1 MNFFRKIGMTVIF
14 YVLGYIINA
23 NMNYL
28 FAPGGMSY
36 IGYSIPSIIVASVVL
51 VAGAIYLRGDKLKKN
66 HKGDDSEEKTVFN
79 GDLKGKCR
87 YIVNTK
93 EFKLEFIISIVVSI
107 ILIATPVFQYAYFY
121 SFPVL
126 FSNAVNAVLVIL
138 ALLITPFYITALD
151 LLAWVRAYNKAYKRK
166 AY

>member
-1 MNFFRKIGMTVIF
+1 MNFFRKIGMTALF

-66 HKGDDSEEKTVFN
+66 HKGDDSEEKTIFN

-107 ILIATPVFQYAYFY
+107 ILVAIPVMQAAYLY
-121 SFPVL
+121 SFPVI
-126 FSNAVNAVLVIL
+126 FSDGANVALVIF
-138 ALLITPFYITALD
+138 ALLLTPFYITALN

>member
-1 MNFFRKIGMTVIF
+1 MNFFRKIGMTALF

-66 HKGDDSEEKTVFN
+66 HKGDDSEEKTIFN

-107 ILIATPVFQYAYFY
+107 ILVATPVMQAAYLY
-121 SFPVL
+121 SFPVI
-126 FSNAVNAVLVIL
+126 FADGANV
-138 ALLITPFYITALD
+138 ALLIFALLLTPIYITALN
-151 LLAWVRAYNKAYKRK
+151 LLAWVKAYNKAYKRK